1 MSKSRPDNGNG
12 NNDKNNHEI
21 ASKPDTLNLIEL
33 KKKDINSLIKIAREY
48 NIENAN
54 SMRGQELLFAL
65 LQAQTRRKGIIYGA
79 GVLEALPDG
88 FGFLRA
94 PDYNYLPGP
103 DDIYVSPSQIRRFNL
118 RTGDTVAGQIRPPKE
133 SERYYALLK
142 VEEINFSDPN
152 KAFEKIL
159 FLTPSNYIF

>member
-1 MSKSRPDNGNG
+1 MSKSLPDNGNG
-12 NNDKNNHEI
+12 NNAKNNNEVV
-21 ASKPDTLNLIEL
+21 SKPDTLNLIEL

-65 LQAQTRRKGIIYGA
+65 LQAQTRRKGIIFGA

-118 RTGDTVAGQIRPPKE
+118 RTGDTVAGQLRPPKE
-133 SERYYALLK
+133 SAR
-142 VEEINFSDPN
+142 
-152 KAFEKIL
+152 
-159 FLTPSNYIF
+159 

>member
-12 NNDKNNHEI
+12 NDAKNNNEVV
-21 ASKPDTLNLIEL
+21 SKPDTLNLIEL

-79 GVLEALPDG
+79 GVLEA
-88 FGFLRA
+88 
-94 PDYNYLPGP
+94 
-103 DDIYVSPSQIRRFNL
+103 
-118 RTGDTVAGQIRPPKE
+118 
-133 SERYYALLK
+133 
-142 VEEINFSDPN
+142 
-152 KAFEKIL
+152 
-159 FLTPSNYIF
+159 

>member
-1 MSKSRPDNGNG
+1 MSKNRPDNGNG
-12 NNDKNNHEI
+12 NNSKRNSDFD
-21 ASKPDTLNLIEL
+21 SKPETLNLIEL
-33 KKKDINSLIKIAREY
+33 KKKDINSLIQIARGY
-48 NIENAN
+48 DIENAN

-65 LQAQTRRKGIIYGA
+65 LQAQTKRKGIIYGA

-133 SERYYALLK
+133 SER
-142 VEEINFSDPN
+142 
-152 KAFEKIL
+152 
-159 FLTPSNYIF
+159 

>member
-1 MSKSRPDNGNG
+1 MTKSRPDNGNG
-12 NNDKNNHEI
+12 NDAKNNHEI
-21 ASKPDTLNLIEL
+21 VAKPDTLNLIEL

-65 LQAQTRRKGIIYGA
+65 LQAQTKLKGIIYGA

-103 DDIYVSPSQIRRFNL
+103 DDIYVSPSQIL
-118 RTGDTVAGQIRPPKE
+118 SLIH
-133 SERYYALLK
+133 
-142 VEEINFSDPN
+142 I
-152 KAFEKIL
+152 
-159 FLTPSNYIF
+159 

>member
-65 LQAQTRRKGIIYGA
+65 LQAC
-79 GVLEALPDG
+79 
-88 FGFLRA
+88 
-94 PDYNYLPGP
+94 
-103 DDIYVSPSQIRRFNL
+103 
-118 RTGDTVAGQIRPPKE
+118 
-133 SERYYALLK
+133 LLYT
-142 VEEINFSDPN
+142 SD
-152 KAFEKIL
+152 AADE
-159 FLTPSNYIF
+159 